1 MKTAKLFYF
10 FVIILF
16 AFQSCISNR
25 EIKDQSAG
33 MNGGFEIVRNQ
44 LPVNWY
50 FTRYKETIE
59 QNDRSINDF
68 DVISDSN
75 DVKEGNR
82 ALKFVIRKCSDK
94 GVFQSPG
101 LFEEF
106 EVKSGA
112 NYRMSFWV
120 KNKGVNFKVDISAIT
135 LKGGSKEPNEVKSI
149 SSKEDITEWKQY
161 VIEKHIPSDLDRIR
175 IDLTLLS
182 PGIFQIDD
190 VQLHE
195 IMSNESK

>member
-1 MKTAKLFYF
+1 MKTTKLFF
-10 FVIILF
+10 LFAIILF
-16 AFQSCISNR
+16 AFQSCILNR

-68 DVISDSN
+68 DIISDTI
-75 DVKEGNR
+75 DIKEGNR
-82 ALKFVIRKCSDK
+82 ALKFVIRKCSNK
-94 GVFQSPG
+94 GMFQSPG
-101 LFEEF
+101 LFQEF

-112 NYRMSFWV
+112 TYRMSFWV
-120 KNKGVNFKVDISAIT
+120 KNNGTNFKIDIAAIT
-135 LKGGSKEPNEVKSI
+135 LKGDSKEPNEVKSI

-161 VIEKHIPSDLDRIR
+161 VVQKHIPSDLDRIR

-182 PGIFQIDD
+182 PGVFQIDD
-190 VQLHE
+190 VQLKE

>member
-1 MKTAKLFYF
+1 MKTVKLFF
-10 FVIILF
+10 LFAIIPF

-25 EIKDQSAG
+25 EIRDQSAG
-33 MNGGFEIVRNQ
+33 MNGGFEIVQNQ

-68 DVISDSN
+68 DIISDSN

-82 ALKFVIRKCSDK
+82 ALKFVIRKCSNK
-94 GVFQSPG
+94 GMFQSPG
-101 LFEEF
+101 LFQEF

-112 NYRMSFWV
+112 TYRMSFWV
-120 KNKGVNFKVDISAIT
+120 KNNGTNFKIDIAAIT
-135 LKGGSKEPNEVKSI
+135 LKGDSKEPNDVKSI
-149 SSKEDITEWKQY
+149 SSNETFSEWKQY
-161 VIEKHIPSDLDRIR
+161 LIEKHIPSDLDRIR

-195 IMSNESK
+195 IINEESK